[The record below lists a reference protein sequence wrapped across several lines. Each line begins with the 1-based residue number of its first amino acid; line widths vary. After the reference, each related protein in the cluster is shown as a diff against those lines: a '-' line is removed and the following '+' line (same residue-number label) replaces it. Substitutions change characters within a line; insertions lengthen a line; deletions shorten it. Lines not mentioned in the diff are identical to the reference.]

1 MSILTISGS
10 LRGDS
15 VNRKLLA
22 EAATLYGGEVIEADL
37 NLPLY
42 DGDLEAAEGLP
53 AKVKTLADQVLSAEA
68 ILISTPEYNKA
79 PSGVLKNA
87 LDWLSRDSRKVL
99 SGKPVAVMSAA
110 AGRTGGET
118 AQYVL
123 RNFLAPLRANVVAG
137 PAICVAFA
145 GKEFETGRLE
155 NERYLIAL
163 EEMTTL
169 LKDTVASQ
177 SVPA

>member
-1 MSILTISGS
+1 MLG
-10 LRGDS
+10 
-15 VNRKLLA
+15 K
-22 EAATLYGGEVIEADL
+22 
-37 NLPLY
+37 
-42 DGDLEAAEGLP
+42 
-53 AKVKTLADQVLSAEA
+53 
-68 ILISTPEYNKA
+68 LISLELRFTWLSKELTLSKSRSRSIQPEATDTPITCPVTL
-79 PSGVLKNA
+79 PSLKNA

-163 EEMTTL
+163 EELTTL

-177 SVPA
+177 NIPA